1 MKTET
6 ILVDTCIW
14 VDHLGRGDE
23 QMALLLDQER
33 VVTHSFIIGEI
44 ALSSLADRDDVISDL
59 YRLPTVVHLS
69 DVEVVGAIERQRLFG
84 TGIGFVDAH
93 LAVSTL
99 VTPDLT
105 LWTRDK
111 KLLRVAERLGIAA
124 KLTY

>member
-1 MKTET
+1 MTT
-6 ILVDTCIW
+6 DRILVDTCIW

-23 QMALLLDQER
+23 QMAALLDQER
-33 VVTHSFIIGEI
+33 VVIHSFIIGEI
-44 ALSSLADRDDVISDL
+44 ALGSLADRDDLVSDL
-59 YRLPTVVHLS
+59 YRLPTVIHLS
-69 DVEVVGAIERQRLFG
+69 DVEVIGAVEHQRLFG

-93 LAVSTL
+93 LAMSTL

-124 KLTY
+124 KLTN